1 MKISGIVRS
10 IDELGRIVVPKEIRR
25 RLDINCGDPVEI
37 LVEND
42 RIILTKH
49 SSCCIFCQSDK
60 DLMSFEGKKICKA
73 CVDLIKAR

>member
-10 IDELGRIVVPKEIRR
+10 IDELGRIVVPKEIRK

-49 SSCCIFCQSDK
+49 FFCCIFCQSEK
-60 DLMSFEGKKICKA
+60 DLISFEEKKICKA